1 METVVLIIIA
11 GILGT
16 AGMSITMW
24 LITQTRLANAD
35 MIRAVGSIL
44 TRSYENAFTPGLITH
59 FTVGI
64 LIAFVYAAFL
74 NLFDYRSIVAYSSI
88 GAMMGTMH
96 GLAVTFALVILV
108 AEHHP
113 LEQFREAGAEVAI
126 AHMVGHIVY
135 GLIVGAIIGIAHVRS
150 V

>member
-1 METVVLIIIA
+1 METIILIIVA

-24 LITQTRLANAD
+24 AITQTRLANAD
-35 MIRAVGSIL
+35 MIRAVGSII
-44 TRSYENAFTPGLITH
+44 TRSYENAFFPGLLAH

-74 NLFDYRSIVAYSSI
+74 NLFTLSSPASYAGM
-88 GAMMGTMH
+88 GALLGTMH
-96 GLAVTFALVILV
+96 GLAVTFALVIMV

-113 LEQFREAGAEVAI
+113 LEQFRTAGAEVAI

-135 GLIVGAIIGIAHVRS
+135 GLIVGLVIGFS
-150 V
+150 GPDFF

>member
-1 METVVLIIIA
+1 
-11 GILGT
+11 
-16 AGMSITMW
+16 MW
-24 LITQTRLANAD
+24 LITQSRLANAD

-44 TRSYENAFTPGLITH
+44 TRSYENSFVPGLMAH

-64 LIAFVYAAFL
+64 LIAFVYAAFFE
-74 NLFDYRSIVAYSSI
+74 LFPVDSIVAYSGL

-96 GLAVTFALVILV
+96 GLAVTFTLVIMV

-113 LEQFREAGAEVAI
+113 LEQFRQAGAEVAI

-135 GLIVGAIIGIAHVRS
+135 GLIVGAVIGIAGPELF
-150 V
+150 